1 MTEEMELYLHI
12 PFCVKKCSYCDFLS
26 KSADKETQHA
36 YALAMCEELKFMGRQ
51 WRKKPKK
58 IRSVFIGGGTPSW
71 LDTQDMDHILHT
83 LREEF
88 LTVSQELFGSDSH
101 KKARKRKSAGEKEK
115 NLEPEITIECNPGT
129 VTGEKL
135 ELYQKYGVNR
145 LSIGLQ
151 SADEGELRLL
161 GRIHTFSQFLRTVEM
176 ARELRFANINVDVM
190 AGLPYQ
196 TWEKL
201 KSTLEKVTHL
211 SPEHISLYNLIVEEG
226 TAFYEKYAQ
235 DVKRRECGEATEY
248 LPDEDMELE
257 LLERAKILLEQ
268 HGYLQY
274 EISNFAQKGKECIH
288 NVGYWRRV
296 PYIGFGIGAAS
307 LVEERRCANVTDR
320 DEYIKRCGRLADIR
334 TVEAEETLEEVDFRK
349 RQYQYDSPLWE
360 NCEALSRQDAM
371 AEFMFLGLRM
381 KEGVSEAE
389 FERVFGQRM
398 DAVYGLPLDILS
410 RRGLLVRREGRICL
424 TSRGVDISNV
434 VLAEF
439 LL

>member
-201 KSTLEKVTHL
+201 KSTLEK
-211 SPEHISLYNLIVEEG
+211 
-226 TAFYEKYAQ
+226 
-235 DVKRRECGEATEY
+235 
-248 LPDEDMELE
+248 
-257 LLERAKILLEQ
+257 
-268 HGYLQY
+268 
-274 EISNFAQKGKECIH
+274 
-288 NVGYWRRV
+288 
-296 PYIGFGIGAAS
+296 
-307 LVEERRCANVTDR
+307 
-320 DEYIKRCGRLADIR
+320 
-334 TVEAEETLEEVDFRK
+334 
-349 RQYQYDSPLWE
+349 
-360 NCEALSRQDAM
+360 
-371 AEFMFLGLRM
+371 
-381 KEGVSEAE
+381 
-389 FERVFGQRM
+389 
-398 DAVYGLPLDILS
+398 
-410 RRGLLVRREGRICL
+410 
-424 TSRGVDISNV
+424 
-434 VLAEF
+434 
-439 LL
+439 